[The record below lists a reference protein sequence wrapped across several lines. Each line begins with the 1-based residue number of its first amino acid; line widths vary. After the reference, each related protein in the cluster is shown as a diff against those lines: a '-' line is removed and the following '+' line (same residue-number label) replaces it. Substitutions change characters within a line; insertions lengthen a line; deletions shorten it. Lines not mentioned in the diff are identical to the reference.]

1 MITIQTLEEKF
12 KTPLQ
17 LVKGKSDLALQAL
30 CSPQLLLA
38 SGLVIIKD
46 KKLIDS
52 LNEVPEKMT
61 VVLSSKHWE
70 SLKDHPALSKFQN
83 IFTIDDPAV
92 ALAKWSEEFFRA
104 ARADDNDFVDGR
116 QMGTAKIHPT
126 ALIAQNVFIGKNVV
140 IGANTKIASGSV
152 IYSHSVI
159 GDNCEIYSNVTIYQN
174 VHLGNHCRIHAGT
187 VIGADGFGYV
197 FHQGS
202 HLKIWHFGG
211 ARLGNYVEIGANSC
225 VDGGTFS
232 PTLIGNGTKL
242 DNHVQIG
249 HNCQLG
255 TGVII
260 CGHVA
265 IGGST
270 KIGDYTVFGGKSG
283 SGDNYNIGAQCQ
295 IAGGAL
301 VNCDWPDKSIVGGHP
316 ARPLKEWMRGLAYL
330 RKVSL
335 RESEKK
341 Q

>member
-1 MITIQTLEEKF
+1 MITIQTLEAKY

-17 LVKGKSDLALQAL
+17 LVKGKSEHALSGL
-30 CSPQLLLA
+30 CSPQQLQ
-38 SGLVIIKD
+38 SNGLVVIKD
-46 KKLIDS
+46 KKLLES
-52 LNEVPEKMT
+52 LNDVPEKMSL
-61 VVLSSKHWE
+61 VLSSKHWE
-70 SLKDHPALSKFQN
+70 SLKDHPTLSQFEN
-83 IFTIDDPAV
+83 IVTIDEPAV
-92 ALAKWSEEFFRA
+92 AIAKWSEEFFQL
-104 ARADDNDFVDGR
+104 ARSNDNDFVDGR
-116 QMGTAKIHPT
+116 QMGTAKVHPT

-140 IGANTKIASGSV
+140 IGAHTKIASGAV
-152 IYSHSVI
+152 ILSNSII
-159 GDNCEIYSNVTIYQN
+159 GDNCEIFSNVTIYQN
-174 VHLGNHCRIHAGT
+174 VSTGNNCRIHAGT

-211 ARLGNYVEIGANSC
+211 VKVGNNVEIGANSC

-232 PTLIGNGTKL
+232 PTFIGDGTKL

-255 TGVII
+255 RGVII

-341 Q
+341 E